1 MRLKSIVFAST
12 LCLAM
17 ACSRGEESQTAMPA
31 DDAAGAGQ
39 QVASAAPYV
48 GHDYTCA
55 DGLTFNAR
63 MAQGNAVITLEGKTL
78 TLSPVAG
85 SFGAQYEGEGVTFI
99 ARGNEAMFSR
109 DGALQTC
116 KAQ

>member
-1 MRLKSIVFAST
+1 MRLVSIVLAST
-12 LCLAM
+12 LCLAV
-17 ACSRGEESQTAMPA
+17 ACSRGEESQTSMPA
-31 DDAAGAGQ
+31 EGAEGSGQ
-39 QVASAAPYV
+39 QVAAAPYA

-109 DGALQTC
+109 NGALQTC